1 MAEILPIRR
10 KTPYNQSMNQSINQV
25 RVKRCEKGTLKFFF
39 WGFDKKEQKHQP
51 VHAYCVKEKC
61 AYTLT
66 FSRFR
71 VTLKKSAGT
80 PMYELI
86 YDTKCLHS
94 D

>member
-1 MAEILPIRR
+1 
-10 KTPYNQSMNQSINQV
+10 MNQSINQV
-25 RVKRCEKGTLKFFF
+25 RVKRCEKVTLKFFF
-39 WGFDKKEQKHQP
+39 WGFDKKEQKHRP
-51 VHAYCVKEKC
+51 VHVVHAYCVKEKC

>member
-1 MAEILPIRR
+1 
-10 KTPYNQSMNQSINQV
+10 MNQSINQV

-66 FSRFR
+66 FSRYR
-71 VTLKKSAGT
+71 VTLKKKAGT
-80 PMYELI
+80 PTYELI
-86 YDTKCLHS
+86 TLQNVYIQINPSKTS
-94 D
+94 